1 MPKACCKE
9 TCAEKA
15 TELEGAMENAFEKEK
30 TYPWPLMYLHSHMQK
45 NRQAVKR
52 CLADKRKLKYV
63 LRTQVFLKTTSAK
76 TTVQKIHLANTNL
89 TNMIWKSQSWQTRNQ
104 IKQSCFVF
112 AHVFLRIF
120 SNYSQV
126 SVASLFWSHF
136 SKLLI
141 QKIPGQQ
148 YTQMN
153 SKYITLS
160 RIACYQPRCSRTK
173 QSLGKIPILF
183 GANVLCLFQVNFR
196 RTVDGSEVLCWAIW
210 SNSFLCKRRPVR
222 REL

>member
-126 SVASLFWSHF
+126 SVASLF
-136 SKLLI
+136 
-141 QKIPGQQ
+141 
-148 YTQMN
+148 
-153 SKYITLS
+153 
-160 RIACYQPRCSRTK
+160 
-173 QSLGKIPILF
+173 
-183 GANVLCLFQVNFR
+183 
-196 RTVDGSEVLCWAIW
+196 
-210 SNSFLCKRRPVR
+210 
-222 REL
+222 